1 MNIHFYPENFELL
14 EYYSYP
20 CCVIER
26 IVEFEEGITTPRGD
40 RGVKN
45 FFESVLEEAR
55 EITGKRLMDNKIAFK
70 IKHKR
75 TGYIFYVGYKDNIWC
90 LGLDLSPNMKSCFT
104 IDLVNYEKN

>member
-1 MNIHFYPENFELL
+1 MNIHFHPENFELL

-45 FFESVLEEAR
+45 FF
-55 EITGKRLMDNKIAFK
+55 
-70 IKHKR
+70 
-75 TGYIFYVGYKDNIWC
+75 
-90 LGLDLSPNMKSCFT
+90 
-104 IDLVNYEKN
+104 